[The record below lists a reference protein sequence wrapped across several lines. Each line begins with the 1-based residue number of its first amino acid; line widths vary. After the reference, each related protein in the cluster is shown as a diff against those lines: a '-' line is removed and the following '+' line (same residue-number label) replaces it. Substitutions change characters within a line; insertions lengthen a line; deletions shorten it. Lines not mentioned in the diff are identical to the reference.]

1 MPLPKPK
8 VSPLQL
14 EGHRV
19 VRLLYELNPEFS
31 GSGDKEIDYS
41 LSVDF
46 EVLKAEGAPLFQV
59 PLVLK
64 VKPARVAGPSACP
77 VRRLEI
83 QVDGLFRFDDEVAEQ
98 VVHTL
103 MPANAVAILYSLAR
117 GLVSGLVAG
126 QPGAHRLLPTVDL
139 TNVLRAKQVQMTK
152 RLEKESAGEK

>member
-1 MPLPKPK
+1 MH
-8 VSPLQL
+8 SR
-14 EGHRV
+14 GC
-19 VRLLYELNPEFS
+19 S

-83 QVDGLFRFDDEVAEQ
+83 QV
-98 VVHTL
+98 
-103 MPANAVAILYSLAR
+103 
-117 GLVSGLVAG
+117 AG